1 MKVLIT
7 LEIAGDNLGPFNLY
21 SNVDGYVIPFEIGL
35 AKVFLVEGYTSILVP
50 TGTTII
56 KVNSTGICTNSIS
69 IPVTLLPITS
79 TTSTSTSTTI
89 QPTTSTT
96 SSTSTSTVVPTTTI
110 APTTSTSSTTS
121 STSTSTSTIAPTT
134 STSTTS
140 TTTEVVLDC
149 TLEGTCSII

>member
-7 LEIAGDNLGPFNLY
+7 LEIAGDNSGPFNLY
-21 SNVDGYVIPFEIGL
+21 SNVGGYVVPFEIGL

-56 KVNSTGICTNSIS
+56 KVVSTGICTNSID
-69 IPVTLLPITS
+69 IFVTLLPITS
-79 TTSTSTSTTI
+79 TTSTSTTTTI
-89 QPTTSTT
+89 VPTT
-96 SSTSTSTVVPTTTI
+96 SSTSTTVT
-110 APTTSTSSTTS
+110 PTTS
-121 STSTSTSTIAPTT
+121 TT

>member
-7 LEIAGDNLGPFNLY
+7 LEIAEGNLGPFNLY
-21 SNVDGYVIPFEIGL
+21 SNVDGYANPFEIGL

-79 TTSTSTSTTI
+79 TTSTI
-89 QPTTSTT
+89 PP
-96 SSTSTSTVVPTTTI
+96 STSTST
-110 APTTSTSSTTS
+110 STT
-121 STSTSTSTIAPTT
+121 TSTSTIAPTT
-134 STSTTS
+134 STSTT
-140 TTTEVVLDC
+140 TAVVLDC